1 MPPGHWEKKVTA
13 GSTNASPGSRRPNE
27 PSTYTGVSSMLT
39 IDPDDILHEEHATV
53 LDIGCGSG
61 RHLTAV
67 LARPGARVIG
77 LDLCRDDLK
86 KAAERICIHEA
97 FGWEVSGRWLLAQ
110 ANGCFLPVATKAVDA
125 VILSEV
131 LEHVPDDAGLLQEVN
146 RVLKPGGFLGVSV
159 PRFFPEW
166 ICWRLSRA
174 YRTTP
179 GGHIRIYPRKR
190 LLSLLR
196 QAGFQPFGCSYA
208 HSLHV
213 PFWWLKCLVGI
224 EKDNHPLVQIYNR
237 FLTWDMMQKPR
248 LTTWLERLLN
258 PVLGKSLVVYCRK

>member
-1 MPPGHWEKKVTA
+1 MQ
-13 GSTNASPGSRRPNE
+13 
-27 PSTYTGVSSMLT
+27 T
-39 IDPDDILHEEHATV
+39 IDPIKLLRKEDATT

-67 LARPGARVIG
+67 LGRPGTRVIG
-77 LDLCRDDLK
+77 LDICRDDLK
-86 KAAERICIHEA
+86 QAAERIHIHEA
-97 FGWEVSGRWLLAQ
+97 FFGWEVAGRWLLAQ
-110 ANGCFLPVATKAVDA
+110 ADGCSLPVATQAMDA

-131 LEHVPDDAGLLQEVN
+131 LEHVPNDAGLLREVN

-159 PRFFPEW
+159 PRFVPEW
-166 ICWRLSRA
+166 ICWRLSKA

-179 GGHIRIYPRKR
+179 GGHIRIYRRGR
-190 LLSLLR
+190 LLRLLR
-196 QAGFQPFGCSYA
+196 QAGFHPFGFGYA

-224 EKDNHPLVQIYNR
+224 EQDKHPLVRLYNR

-248 LTTWLERLLN
+248 ITTWLDRLLN
-258 PVLGKSLVVYCRK
+258 PVMGKSFVVYCRKQ